1 MNLNFWFYWYKKVK
15 NVNYYGWIWDLMIY
29 CVILL
34 IFFFVGFGILYIM
47 IKYVSIKYVIY
58 FILIG
63 WFVIVVGIFDLEGE
77 VKNIVNVL
85 KIFLIL
91 YYR

>member
-1 MNLNFWFYWYKKVK
+1 
-15 NVNYYGWIWDLMIY
+15 MIY
-29 CVILL
+29 CVILF

-63 WFVIVVGIFDLEGE
+63 RFVIVVGIFDLEGE